1 VSWQGLRVATTVI
14 ATLVGVGLLCGLAW
28 WLVAP
33 RPGFRVEAD
42 GLYFLNQQPQEYIAA
57 DGWFALI
64 TVPVGLLAGMLV
76 WRSTARAATGG
87 LVGLALGA
95 LAGAAAAAA
104 VGVFLG
110 SSDPFSQPVGS
121 LAEGAL
127 ELRAW
132 SVLLLEAGA
141 AIGVWL
147 VLDLLVLRPEPVE
160 DTPLPNTFEQP
171 VHVRVEPDPRPPGYG
186 SVHDL

>member
-1 VSWQGLRVATTVI
+1 MSREDLRVAMTVI
-14 ATLVGVGLLCGLAW
+14 ASLVGVGLLCGLLW
-28 WLVAP
+28 WLIAP

-64 TVPVGLLAGMLV
+64 TVPVGLIAGMLV
-76 WRSTARAATGG
+76 WRSTARAAMGG

-95 LAGAAAAAA
+95 LAGAGAAAAL
-104 VGVFLG
+104 GVLLG
-110 SSDPFSQPVGS
+110 SADPFSEPVGT
-121 LAEGAL
+121 LTDGAL

-132 SVLLLEAGA
+132 AVLLLEAGA
-141 AIGVWL
+141 AVAVWL
-147 VLDLLVLRPEPVE
+147 VLDLLVLRPEPIDDSPV
-160 DTPLPNTFEQP
+160 PSTFEQP
-171 VHVRVEPDPRPPGYG
+171 THVRVDPDARPPGYG